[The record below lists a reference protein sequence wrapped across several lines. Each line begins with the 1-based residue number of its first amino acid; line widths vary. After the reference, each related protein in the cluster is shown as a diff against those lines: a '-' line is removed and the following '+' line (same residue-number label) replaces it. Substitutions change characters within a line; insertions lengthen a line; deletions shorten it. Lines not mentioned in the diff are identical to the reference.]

1 MCGRFFLEL
10 KALLELEERIDYE
23 FERDLLLAKDY
34 YPSNQIPI
42 IIKDKNILR
51 IQKAKW
57 GFKTFDNKLL
67 INARSET
74 LLEKPMFKN
83 EVLEHRCVII
93 ASGFYEWDQ
102 HKHKF
107 TFINR
112 NEQLMYLAG
121 IYRIV
126 EGQKEVT
133 IITTSANE
141 SMKEIHHRMPLILTA
156 KQLSLWL
163 SDNYKSILKIKP
175 LPLKIAAGNLQ
186 TSLF

>member
-23 FERDLLLAKDY
+23 FERDLLLAKDN

-42 IIKDKNILR
+42 IIKNKNNLN

-74 LLEKPMFKN
+74 LLEKPTFKN
-83 EVLEHRCVII
+83 EVLNHRCIVI
-93 ASGFYEWDQ
+93 ASGFYEWDH

-107 TFINR
+107 TFINKD
-112 NEQLMYLAG
+112 EQIMYLAG
-121 IYRIV
+121 LYRIV

-133 IITTSANE
+133 IITTGANE
-141 SMKEIHHRMPLILTA
+141 SMQGIHHRMPLILTA
-156 KQLSLWL
+156 KQMQLWL
-163 SDNYKSILKIKP
+163 NSDYKRILKVKP
-175 LPLKIAAGNLQ
+175 LPLKIAAGNIQ
-186 TSLF
+186 ISLF